1 MKGIAFVIL
10 AFAFSFVLIILRI
23 LANTLRKSSI
33 IKAIDGIMGMALYLL
48 IYVVIL
54 SLLFFI
60 LNIMVT
66 KEVITGNAL
75 EFIKTDLQLETDE
88 LRISKFLY
96 NGNLF
101 NSIKELFN

>member
-1 MKGIAFVIL
+1 
-10 AFAFSFVLIILRI
+10 
-23 LANTLRKSSI
+23 
-33 IKAIDGIMGMALYLL
+33 
-48 IYVVIL
+48 
-54 SLLFFI
+54 
-60 LNIMVT
+60 MVN

-75 EFIKTDLQLETDE
+75 EFIKTDLQLETDA